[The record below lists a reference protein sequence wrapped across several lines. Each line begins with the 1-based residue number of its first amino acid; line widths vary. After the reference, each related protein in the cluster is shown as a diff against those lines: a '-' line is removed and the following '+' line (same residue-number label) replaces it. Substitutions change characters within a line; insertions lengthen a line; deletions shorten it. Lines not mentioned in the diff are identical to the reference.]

1 MLLPM
6 LLRTLISGGAT
17 QGEITRRELSRVAVG
32 VPTEITASMGIKPA
46 RKSSMTAMTGPSS
59 PTVMSPTVGTVGAG
73 EDEGVADVGGP
84 RNAEGMTEE
93 EEEAEHERREEGFRI
108 ARERAD
114 KAARDNGKE
123 GVKIGFFLHTPFPSS
138 EIYRWVR
145 RGRWGPLAGGSGCGA
160 S

>member
-6 LLRTLISGGAT
+6 LLRTLISGGAS

-46 RKSSMTAMTGPSS
+46 RKPSMTTASSTTGPSS
-59 PTVMSPTVGTVGAG
+59 PTVMSPTVGTV

-145 RGRWGPLAGGSGCGA
+145 G
-160 S
+160 